1 MLTGTLEAETR
12 SPSCR
17 HTGGKPTKATYD
29 YASSLLASQ
38 IDHAKTGGPITLH
51 PSPDKIGRV
60 PGRVYM
66 VGDNPASDIAGAN
79 NYGWES
85 ILVQTGVFRGSRP
98 EEAEHKPTVVARDV
112 LEGIKWALKREG
124 DAEAVSQIP
133 DEEGTICE
141 HGPRGEEA

>member
-1 MLTGTLEAETR
+1 
-12 SPSCR
+12 
-17 HTGGKPTKATYD
+17 
-29 YASSLLASQ
+29 
-38 IDHAKTGGPITLH
+38 
-51 PSPDKIGRV
+51 
-60 PGRVYM
+60 M

-79 NYGWES
+79 SYGWES

-124 DAEAVSQIP
+124 DAEAVSRIP